1 VTARPA
7 RMTLLALATAVIV
20 GGAVGVLS
28 QMTAVSVADPRPST
42 PPPSIAPTPQPTFR
56 TSPSPAATPS
66 ATVQAQ
72 RPDVWRYPNAQGDSL
87 SALAIRWGTTT
98 GALLTLNPTYAEN
111 EDLVQAG
118 SQVIMPCTPIAVAEK
133 RC

>member
-20 GGAVGVLS
+20 GGAVGALS

-42 PPPSIAPTPQPTFR
+42 PPPSVAPTPAP
-56 TSPSPAATPS
+56 
-66 ATVQAQ
+66 TVQASPSAAATATPQPQ
-72 RPDVWRYPNAQGDSL
+72 RADVWLYTIAQGDSL

-98 GALLTLNPTYAEN
+98 GALLTLNPSYAEN